1 MQGQT
6 AVSGQLHT
14 RTHLISWL
22 PSLGLVGFW
31 ELCGLYRPA
40 FSFIATSTYKPSR
53 LFFLFCFVFFCFVL
67 QYTSYSISALFSS
80 AELVIEL
87 PVFKIAP
94 RKVCSTRLAGSRV
107 CPKHGVRSIQ
117 RNVCA
122 QLKVDFLVLTGHHKC
137 WSNQLVQKKT
147 S

>member
-53 LFFLFCFVFFCFVL
+53 LF
-67 QYTSYSISALFSS
+67 QYTSYSISAIFSS
-80 AELVIEL
+80 AELFIEL